1 MIEYELDI
9 PSLSKDRIQIGSE
22 AFRNVREMICSSM
35 ILKMDN
41 EWDIDSLDR
50 FIRQKSEYLWI

>member
-1 MIEYELDI
+1 MMIEYELDI

-35 ILKMDN
+35 ID
-41 EWDIDSLDR
+41 
-50 FIRQKSEYLWI
+50 